1 MRYHPHE
8 YQRKAIQWILD
19 KPRSGL
25 FLPMG
30 MGKTSVTLTAINILM
45 YDYFNVEKVLI
56 IAPIRVA
63 QSTWP
68 DEISKWE
75 DMRHLTYA
83 RVLGSRQQRLKALK
97 QEVDIYLINRENVSW
112 LVEVVGRDWPF
123 DMVVVDELSSFKNPQ
138 AQRFKALRKVMP
150 LVDRFIGL
158 TGTPAPKGLPDLWPQ
173 LYLMDQGKRLGRTL
187 STFRSRYLMPG
198 RRNGHVIYEWL
209 LQEGAKRRIYDA
221 IGDICMSLKAED
233 WLKLPDCQYLTQEVV
248 LSKQAMQQYHRFKRE
263 KILEICEDGVIT
275 AANAGVV
282 TNKLLQF
289 TAGAVYDEAHKVRQ
303 IHTAKLEALEDLL
316 EAANGQPVM
325 VFYYFRHDYELITE
339 HFPDD
344 NIRTIED
351 QQDVADWNDGKID
364 MLLVHPASVGH
375 GLNLQH
381 GGSIIIW
388 YTLPNW
394 NLELYLQANARLHR
408 QGQTETVRIYH
419 LVAKGTVDEDMMKSL
434 EQKDVSQKALIEALK
449 R

>member
-8 YQRKAIQWILD
+8 YQRKAIQWVLD
-19 KPRSGL
+19 KPKSGL

-30 MGKTSVTLTAINILM
+30 MGKTSVTLSAINELI
-45 YDYFNVEKVLI
+45 YDYFSVKKVLI

-173 LYLMDQGKRLGRTL
+173 LYLMDQGETTWPYIVYIQKPVSDAWEKKRT
-187 STFRSRYLMPG
+187 
-198 RRNGHVIYEWL
+198 
-209 LQEGAKRRIYDA
+209 
-221 IGDICMSLKAED
+221 C
-233 WLKLPDCQYLTQEVV
+233 
-248 LSKQAMQQYHRFKRE
+248 
-263 KILEICEDGVIT
+263 
-275 AANAGVV
+275 
-282 TNKLLQF
+282 
-289 TAGAVYDEAHKVRQ
+289 
-303 IHTAKLEALEDLL
+303 DL
-316 EAANGQPVM
+316 
-325 VFYYFRHDYELITE
+325 
-339 HFPDD
+339 
-344 NIRTIED
+344 
-351 QQDVADWNDGKID
+351 
-364 MLLVHPASVGH
+364 
-375 GLNLQH
+375 
-381 GGSIIIW
+381 
-388 YTLPNW
+388 
-394 NLELYLQANARLHR
+394 
-408 QGQTETVRIYH
+408 
-419 LVAKGTVDEDMMKSL
+419 
-434 EQKDVSQKALIEALK
+434 
-449 R
+449 